1 VQGRGRKAPL
11 FSLGSRHGK
20 ARLLR
25 AGFCLFVFEEIGGQ
39 GELVE
44 FCVFLQ
50 SLFFGLVDLNR
61 DALGFSVSGSL
72 KRPLFPGLDGDEV
85 FVVWHGIINL

>member
-1 VQGRGRKAPL
+1 MQGRGRKAPL

-25 AGFCLFVFEEIGGQ
+25 AGLCLFVFEEIGGQ

-50 SLFFGLVDLNR
+50 SLFFGLGYLDR
-61 DALGFSVSGSL
+61 DALAFSVSGIL
-72 KRPLFPGLDGDEV
+72 KRPLFPGLNGDEV